1 MVKSW
6 LAEQLRKL
14 SPATSFSY
22 DLEKPYTWGVYVGDL
37 TFAQLRQQAQAQ
49 GIRGVTKLRKDKL
62 EQLLNLKS
70 SGLSE
75 ATVAQLIS
83 R

>member
-1 MVKSW
+1 M
-6 LAEQLRKL
+6 
-14 SPATSFSY
+14 
-22 DLEKPYTWGVYVGDL
+22 YVGDL

-49 GIRGVTKLRKDKL
+49 GIRGVTKLRKAKL